1 MKKTILYTFAALGFC
16 SVLAG
21 SCIAEDLGVGNIKQ
35 EENANSD
42 WNKTRSVEV
51 HFLSAL
57 NDANIGE
64 TDAIVNHINAL
75 GEDCSIGVIDRVDVS
90 GGSNMA
96 THISF
101 ATSRFPGYAL
111 NKVVKN
117 GNGIATEGSLILY
130 NHKNNAE
137 EGFKVSNDCFI
148 KFISIMCKSM
158 VKENQKDILVP
169 FATARFSSK
178 EQINAAKS
186 ALGTVVDSRHNGV
199 LIGTVKSNLVEDLKR
214 VAESISNVKFSQAD
228 IAAGEYAIFMVAD
241 KSWVLRET
249 TTNSVSG
256 NVKDYCLAIEPGVE

>member
-1 MKKTILYTFAALGFC
+1 M
-16 SVLAG
+16 
-21 SCIAEDLGVGNIKQ
+21 
-35 EENANSD
+35 
-42 WNKTRSVEV
+42 
-51 HFLSAL
+51 
-57 NDANIGE
+57 
-64 TDAIVNHINAL
+64 
-75 GEDCSIGVIDRVDVS
+75 
-90 GGSNMA
+90 
-96 THISF
+96 
-101 ATSRFPGYAL
+101 

-199 LIGTVKSNLVEDLKR
+199 LIGTVK
-214 VAESISNVKFSQAD
+214 
-228 IAAGEYAIFMVAD
+228 AIL
-241 KSWVLRET
+241 WRT
-249 TTNSVSG
+249 
-256 NVKDYCLAIEPGVE
+256 